1 MYKVKIEH
9 LEKVKKALEK
19 SNKTLKSL
27 PGKISKEITT
37 TIAENEKAI
46 NMINEQYLDIKS

>member
-9 LEKVKKALEK
+9 LEQVRKALEK

-27 PGKISKEITT
+27 PGEVSKETLK

-46 NMINEQYLDIKS
+46 KMINEQYLEIK